1 MFLGFASDNTAGAH
15 PRILKAIEASNTG
28 YEKPYGEDYVSL
40 ETDAIFAKLFGPN
53 AKVFFA
59 LTGTGANVLALRA
72 IAKPW
77 HGIICADVAH
87 INTEESGAPEWG
99 VGAKLLPVPSKFGK
113 ITPDGL
119 DQYLSDRT
127 NFHRSFP
134 SVLSLTQVT
143 EKGTVYTAEEIRAL
157 CDKAHKNGLLVHMDG
172 SRIANACAALNM
184 DVRAFTED
192 AGVDV
197 LAFGGA
203 KNGLLM
209 GEAVVFF
216 DRSLAEE
223 FTVLRKQSLQ
233 LPSKT
238 RFLAAQFNEFLRDG
252 LWLECARHANGMAQL
267 FAQKLATIPA
277 FSVRKPEANSVFV
290 CMSPEHIA
298 KMREDFYF
306 YEVDTNIHE
315 VRLMCSFATTEAE
328 IDAFIAKAKSL

>member
-15 PRILKAIEASNTG
+15 PRILKAIEAVNSG
-28 YEKPYGEDYVSL
+28 YDKPYGEDYVSL

-53 AKVFFA
+53 AKVYFA
-59 LTGTGANVLALRA
+59 LTGTGANVLALRTLA
-72 IAKPW
+72 RPW
-77 HGIICADVAH
+77 HGIICSDVAH
-87 INTEESGAPEWG
+87 IHTEESGAPEWG
-99 VGAKLLPVPSKFGK
+99 VGAKLLPVPSTFGK
-113 ITPDGL
+113 ITPDSL
-119 DQYLSDRT
+119 DMYLPDIT
-127 NFHRSFP
+127 NFHRSKP
-134 SVLSLTQVT
+134 AVLSLTQVT
-143 EKGTVYTAEEIRAL
+143 EKGTVYSVEEIRAL
-157 CDKAHKNGLLVHMDG
+157 CEKAHQHGLFVHMDG
-172 SRIANACAALNM
+172 SRVANACAALNM

-216 DRSLAEE
+216 DRTLAEE

-252 LWLECARHANGMAQL
+252 LWLECAHHANDMAQL

-290 CMSPEHIA
+290 CMSPEHMA

-306 YEVDTNIHE
+306 YEVDPHKHE
-315 VRLMCSFATTEAE
+315 IRLMCSFATTEAE
-328 IDAFIAKAKSL
+328 INAFIAKAKSL